1 MLGES
6 MNEFFLQAAL
16 LIFVIAAVTLI
27 AVKLR

>member
-16 LIFVIAAVTLI
+16 LILVIAAVTLI